1 MEAFMNK
8 VTAWLRSEIALKI
21 LSVTVLVCSVT
32 PLLFVISGLY
42 GTGGITIQL
51 LNILPEALLVA
62 YVFYFRNKWS
72 VTKFRFIYLLV
83 MAGIALL
90 YIIAYFFDVYYLPY
104 SISNSMSQLG
114 GLALVSVYLFS
125 LPQEEAAPNPTASL
139 PPEEK
144 LKLLKEKYELGI
156 LSEEDYRAQKAEILD
171 TL

>member
-32 PLLFVISGLY
+32 PLLFY
-42 GTGGITIQL
+42 GPGSIAIQL
-51 LNILPEALLVA
+51 LHIIPNALLVA

-72 VTKFRFIYLLV
+72 VTKFRFIYLVV

-90 YIIAYFFDVYYLPY
+90 YIIVYFSDAHYLLY

-114 GLALVSVYLFS
+114 SLALVSVHLFS
-125 LPQEEAAPNPTASL
+125 LPQEATAPDPTASL